1 MLRPCMNNLV
11 DHLFRLYSACIL
23 LSVFLYR
30 SENIGWS
37 INLAFIL
44 GLLYLLIWSLQNV
57 FGELILSFISNGLAD
72 ELYSHTKFKFFDK
85 FLISTALPVLLI
97 FALQLIKIVNVGE
110 GDPDN
115 TCMGMRD
122 VGC

>member
-1 MLRPCMNNLV
+1 MNNLV

-23 LSVFLYR
+23 LSVVLYT
-30 SENIGWS
+30 SDSIYWS
-37 INLAFIL
+37 FNLALLL

-57 FGELILSFISNGLAD
+57 FSNLILSFISNGLAD
-72 ELYSHTKFKFFDK
+72 ELYSHAKFKLFDK

-97 FALQLIKIVNVGE
+97 FALQLIKIVNFGE